1 MRRLLFLST
10 ISVLTGCGDDTCGP
24 GGAPD
29 SGLLASAN
37 GIVMTYGNLRS
48 GANND
53 CPDPQAPDG
62 VISIT
67 IEGEQ
72 TDGSGNLTFCIPR
85 IDLLNHSSAPLG
97 TSGSSGTDVRII
109 DFGGTANN
117 CTFTLN
123 SGSPPTG
130 TAEANGVCTNGT
142 SAAGF
147 AFTLDG
153 NVTLN
158 RNCGGTMD
166 TVTVTL
172 RGKVAVKPM

>member
-10 ISVLTGCGDDTCGP
+10 ISVLAGCGDDTCGP

-85 IDLLNHSSAPLG
+85 IDLLNHS
-97 TSGSSGTDVRII
+97 VRII